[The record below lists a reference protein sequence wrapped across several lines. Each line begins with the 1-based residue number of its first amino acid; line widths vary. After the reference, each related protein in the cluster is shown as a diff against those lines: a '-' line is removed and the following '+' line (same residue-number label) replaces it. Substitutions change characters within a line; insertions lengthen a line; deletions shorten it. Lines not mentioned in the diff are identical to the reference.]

1 MVNENKVIVIG
12 LDGADYEL
20 IKNLAEKGELPTFKR
35 LFNEGSYGR
44 LQATTPPFTCPSWT
58 SITTGV
64 NPGKHGIFDFAR
76 YDKFLKLAINTSR
89 DVKVPRVWDIL
100 GRYGLKSIVI
110 NCPVTYPAT
119 KINGIMISGMDSPE
133 LNTKA
138 CYPKAIY
145 DFLRRENYC
154 IDIDHRK
161 MYEYRIKNPY
171 KLVNELNR
179 IATDRFRVSLKL
191 MKKFEW
197 NFAFILFNESDR
209 ALHYCFDNI
218 KLVKYHFKLI
228 DDLIGR
234 VIETYSN
241 KATILIVSDH
251 GFDILNY
258 KFYPNSMLKDIGLLK
273 LKEEYNRR
281 DFPAW
286 IYSKLPSHKI
296 LNILLKKFLSFPILD
311 KKIINSIKTLN
322 NILDIISPNSIA
334 IYPPPYSQ
342 GGIRINDTIDDK
354 KHIIIDTIID
364 HLRDI
369 NDSSE
374 SPILEFFKKEEIYE
388 GNMINRAPDIV
399 IIPKANITIDVEIRN
414 PRLLNNQYLSKIK
427 FLDKSGDHASVRS
440 RNNAILFIY
449 GRDNIQKEIRDATVM
464 DITPTILRLF
474 DLDLPGY
481 MDGEVLI

>member
-1 MVNENKVIVIG
+1 MNNGDKIIVIG

-20 IKNLAEKGELPTFKR
+20 IKSLAERGKLPTFKR

-44 LQATTPPFTCPSWT
+44 SQATTPPFTCPSWT

-100 GRYGLKSIVI
+100 GGYELKSIVI
-110 NCPVTYPAT
+110 NCPVTYPAN
-119 KINGIMISGMDSPE
+119 KINGIIISGMDSPE
-133 LNTKA
+133 LNTNA

-161 MYEYRIKNPY
+161 MYEYRIKKPY
-171 KLVNELNR
+171 KLINELNR
-179 IATDRFRVSLKL
+179 IAIDRFRVSLKL
-191 MKKFEW
+191 MEKFEW
-197 NFAFILFNESDR
+197 DFAFILFNESDR
-209 ALHYCFDNI
+209 VLHYCFDNI

-234 VIETYSN
+234 IIETYSN

-251 GFDILNY
+251 GFDILNC
-258 KFYPNSMLKDIGLLK
+258 KFYPNSMLKDLKLLQ
-273 LKEEYNRR
+273 LKEEYSHRK
-281 DFPAW
+281 PQVW
-286 IYSKLPSHKI
+286 VYSKIPSHKL
-296 LNILLKKFLSFPILD
+296 LNTLLKKLLSFPILD
-311 KKIINSIKTLN
+311 KKVINMIKTSN
-322 NILDIISPNSIA
+322 NILDIVSPNSLA

-342 GGIRINDTIDDK
+342 GGIRINDAIDDK
-354 KHIIIDTIID
+354 KDIINTIID

-374 SPILEFFKKEEIYE
+374 SPILEFFKKGDVYE
-388 GNMINRAPDIV
+388 GNMINRAPDIIV
-399 IIPKANITIDVEIRN
+399 MPKSNITIDVEIRN
-414 PRLLNNQYLSKIK
+414 SKLLDNQYLSKIK

-449 GRDNIQKEIRDATVM
+449 GREGIQKEICEATVM
-464 DITPTILRLF
+464 DIAPTILKLF
-474 DLDLPGY
+474 DLEVPKY
-481 MDGEVLI
+481 MDGRTLI